1 MRDIKKIYNFDI
13 FLGRGLQQRGKG
25 ESLFCLAFDASNNAD
40 VKGGDAK
47 MNSGSEIG
55 KIVEIK
61 STNNAGI
68 VPKTGGHISGKVKE
82 LLEKANE
89 EFTSEELA
97 KARIQK
103 IPTTSIDKAKKESE
117 KAKEELP
124 KGRIQKNTSTL
135 LIDKLMDGTEKSKS
149 FIEYMERE
157 TGLTGLKGEDILPV
171 ILLLQVNYYS
181 KSEGNFSILG
191 IFVENDDE
199 SPTELVILE
208 AADDPKR
215 FLTRENIE
223 TLKASGIAPKITA
236 SDRAEIYKSD
246 DIYKLEKTTKPSE
259 ETPNPSEETPKTE
272 INNPKSE
279 N

>member
-1 MRDIKKIYNFDI
+1 
-13 FLGRGLQQRGKG
+13 
-25 ESLFCLAFDASNNAD
+25 
-40 VKGGDAK
+40 

-55 KIVEIK
+55 KIIEIK

-68 VPKTGGHISGKVKE
+68 VPKTGGHIYGKVKE
-82 LLEKANE
+82 LLEKANA
-89 EFTSEELA
+89 EFTSEELV

-103 IPTTSIDKAKKESE
+103 IPTTSIDRLKKEAE
-117 KAKEELP
+117 KAKEELSN
-124 KGRIQKNTSTL
+124 GRIQKNTSTL
-135 LIDKLMDGTEKSKS
+135 LIDNLMDGTEKSKS

-208 AADDPKR
+208 AMYDPKR
-215 FLTRENIE
+215 FLTKENIE
-223 TLKASGIAPKITA
+223 TC
-236 SDRAEIYKSD
+236 
-246 DIYKLEKTTKPSE
+246 
-259 ETPNPSEETPKTE
+259 
-272 INNPKSE
+272 
-279 N
+279 